1 MTSATARQL
10 RENKVFP
17 LSHCFADPD
26 SGVGIVAIQKNGC
39 TTLKRWFLSVAEPG
53 REFPETADV
62 HYYCRIHHALCN
74 IGDPAAAA
82 ERFAKCFTIAFVR
95 DPVSR
100 VASAFIDKFVGPAPD
115 DLFEPARDVVEDFA
129 RMRGATVTHDRVR
142 QLVLTDRT
150 IDVPYSSAV
159 DYERGMTL
167 REFGE
172 YLAAAPDEHLDGH
185 WRSQAAFLSWARPDL
200 IVRAEAMNEVLSAIS
215 EMIGLGVVPGTRHST
230 TFYTKHTGGPH
241 ADLPSGDMHRNW
253 VRPRPEYLYDDALRE
268 VVRNRFAADVALYDS
283 AAASL
288 TDAARSILL
297 SKAHVA
303 TPSPSPRPASAP
315 APTAG
320 AIHGH

>member
-26 SGVGIVAIQKNGC
+26 SGMGIVAIQKNGC
-39 TTLKRWFLSVAEPG
+39 TTLKRWFLSMAEPG

-62 HYYCRIHHALCN
+62 HFYCRIHHALCN
-74 IGDPAAAA
+74 LGDPAVAA

-95 DPVSR
+95 NPISR

-159 DYERGMTL
+159 NYQRGITF

-185 WRSQAAFLSWARPDL
+185 WRSQASFLGWKQPDL
-200 IVRAEAMNEVLSAIS
+200 VVRAEAMNDVLSEVS
-215 EMIGLGVVPGTRHST
+215 GLIGLGVVPETRHST

-253 VRPRPEYLYDDALRE
+253 VRPRPEYLYDDALRD
-268 VVRNRFAADVALYDS
+268 VVKRRFAADVELY
-283 AAASL
+283 AAA
-288 TDAARSILL
+288 TDRLDAVARQTCLDKIHAL
-297 SKAHVA
+297 S
-303 TPSPSPRPASAP
+303 R
-315 APTAG
+315 TA
-320 AIHGH
+320 

>member
-17 LSHCFADPD
+17 LSHCLADPD

-74 IGDPAAAA
+74 IGDPAVAA

-95 DPVSR
+95 DPVAR
-100 VASAFIDKFVGPAPD
+100 VASAFVDKFVGPAPD

-129 RMRGATVTHDRVR
+129 RMRGAAVTHDRVR

-159 DYERGMTL
+159 DYQRGITF

-185 WRSQAAFLSWARPDL
+185 WRSQASFLGWKQPDL
-200 IVRAEAMNEVLSAIS
+200 LVRAESMNDVLAAIS
-215 EMIGLGVVPGTRHST
+215 GLIGLGIVPGTRHST

-268 VVRNRFAADVALYDS
+268 VVRRRFAADVALYDS

-288 TDAARSILL
+288 TDAARSVLL
-297 SKAHVA
+297 AKAHVA
-303 TPSPSPRPASAP
+303 APSTSPRPASAP

-320 AIHGH
+320 AVHGH